1 VPGRGYDH
9 HRDDEH
15 DHEHNVASVI
25 VDRRGRP
32 VLDGDLV
39 PDSRSRAGADSGAQL
54 LVAAS
59 LLILAGLAWAWTAA
73 MAAMP
78 ECHRLGLPSFVLMWT
93 VMMAAM
99 MFPAVVPVV
108 LAFTALAR
116 ARRGSPTLAAAA
128 FVAGY
133 LVVWGA
139 LGVPA
144 EALLAGAARLA
155 AALPALA
162 RLGGP
167 VLVLCGVYQLTPF
180 KDACLR
186 HCRLPLLFLG
196 HHWRDGLGG
205 ALLLGAHHGLYCAGC
220 CAALM
225 VVLLVVGVMNV
236 GWMVALSALIYLE
249 KVLPAGGLVGRLA
262 GLGLC
267 AAGAARMLG

>member
-1 VPGRGYDH
+1 M
-9 HRDDEH
+9 
-15 DHEHNVASVI
+15 
-25 VDRRGRP
+25 DRRGRP

-39 PDSRSRAGADSGAQL
+39 PDSRSRTGALAGTDAGTRL

-59 LLILAGLAWAWTAA
+59 LLILAGLAWAWTVA

-99 MFPAVVPVV
+99 MFPAVIPVV

-116 ARRGSPTLAAAA
+116 GRRGSPALAATA
-128 FVAGY
+128 FVGGY

-144 EALLAGAARLA
+144 QALLAGAARLA
-155 AALPALA
+155 AALPGLA

-167 VLVLCGVYQLTPF
+167 LLVLCGLYQLTPL

-186 HCRLPLLFLG
+186 HCRVPLLFLG
-196 HHWRDGLGG
+196 QHWRDGPGG

-220 CAALM
+220 CASLM

-249 KVLPAGGLVGRLA
+249 KVLPAGGRVGRLA
-262 GLGLC
+262 GLVLC

>member
-1 VPGRGYDH
+1 MVM
-9 HRDDEH
+9 
-15 DHEHNVASVI
+15 
-25 VDRRGRP
+25 DRRGRP

-39 PDSRSRAGADSGAQL
+39 PDSRSRTDAPAGTDPGAQL
-54 LVAAS
+54 FIAAS
-59 LLILAGLAWAWTAA
+59 LLILAGLAWAWTVA

-99 MFPAVVPVV
+99 MFPAVIPVV

-116 ARRGSPTLAAAA
+116 GRRGSPALAATA
-128 FVAGY
+128 FVGGY

-144 EALLAGAARLA
+144 QALLAGAARLA
-155 AALPALA
+155 AALPGLA
-162 RLGGP
+162 WLGGP
-167 VLVLCGVYQLTPF
+167 VLVLCGLYQLTPL

-186 HCRLPLLFLG
+186 HCRVPLLFLG
-196 HHWRDGLGG
+196 HHWRDGPGG

-220 CAALM
+220 CASLM

-249 KVLPAGGLVGRLA
+249 KVLPAGGRVERLA
-262 GLGLC
+262 GLVLC